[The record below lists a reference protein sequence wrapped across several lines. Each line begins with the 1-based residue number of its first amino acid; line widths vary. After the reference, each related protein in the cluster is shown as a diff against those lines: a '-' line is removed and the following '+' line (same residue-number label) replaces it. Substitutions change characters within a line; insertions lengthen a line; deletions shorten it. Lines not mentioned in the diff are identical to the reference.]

1 MPPPPVSSISTHA
14 LCAVLPASR
23 GEDQQFILFSR
34 RQLYVNFPLFC
45 GFRNLSNKNPLRSY
59 VRQMRLSLG
68 VRPTSAGRKCR
79 HSCMKKVFAASLD
92 PPR

>member
-1 MPPPPVSSISTHA
+1 VKISSLSFSLGVNSMLISRYFAVSET
-14 LCAVLPASR
+14 C
-23 GEDQQFILFSR
+23 QT
-34 RQLYVNFPLFC
+34 
-45 GFRNLSNKNPLRSY
+45 KNPLRSY
-59 VRQMRLSLG
+59 VRQMRGSLG